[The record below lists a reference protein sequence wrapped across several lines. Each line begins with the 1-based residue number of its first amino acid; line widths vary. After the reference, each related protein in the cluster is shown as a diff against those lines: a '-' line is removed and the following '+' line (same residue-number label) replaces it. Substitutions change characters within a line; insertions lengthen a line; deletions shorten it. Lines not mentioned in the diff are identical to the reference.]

1 MNRLNALDY
10 VAKNIERLHFNSII
24 YSPEL
29 EIEEG
34 ILEFTQENQPISMGY
49 DYVFK
54 NYLGINGKYYLD
66 NKREVNKYL
75 CEIGRFITTE
85 YLVIN
90 KQFVTEKLKKAVLNP
105 TAGPPAVLL
114 WPGPMTTAL
123 PWRWLADRSVFCP
136 SSLGVIHGLPWHN

>member
-1 MNRLNALDY
+1 MNRLNAFRCRSEFYTIQEVTLDY
-10 VAKNIERLHFNSII
+10 VAKNIERLHFNSIL

-90 KQFVTEKLKKAVLNP
+90 KQFVTEKLKKILIENEDIK
-105 TAGPPAVLL
+105 TL
-114 WPGPMTTAL
+114 
-123 PWRWLADRSVFCP
+123 
-136 SSLGVIHGLPWHN
+136 VIDKEVIKGT